1 MSIVI
6 WPVHFPKRE
15 CDRLLFCEGINV
27 TIMIL
32 KFRMAWPP
40 RIAGLQVLHTIV
52 EVKKVFPDAVYYEPD
67 ALSYPLGE
75 FLKAKYQHVSWVPI
89 DSHNNIP
96 SMRQQENK
104 EFGRMKQHLILGVRK
119 THKYVENHKV
129 SDYLVPYT
137 SSGCSAMCLYCYLV
151 CNYNK
156 CSYLRVFVNR
166 EQMMEKLL
174 KTARE
179 AGKDLTFEIGSNSDL
194 VLENTVTENLPWTIE
209 TFARA
214 ERGYLTFPTKFDMVE
229 PILPLDHKGRTI
241 IRMSVNPQEIISKI
255 ELGTSPLFDRIRAL
269 NAICDAGYPAG
280 LLIAPV
286 ILVGD
291 WQQKYRE
298 LLSQLAEGLS
308 AKAKKSLF
316 IEVIFMTYSF
326 VHRAINNEAF
336 PRSPELY
343 DPSLMTG
350 RGRGKYCYK
359 DDIRKAGE
367 AFLREEIQRY
377 LGDMRILYVV

>member
-1 MSIVI
+1 
-6 WPVHFPKRE
+6 
-15 CDRLLFCEGINV
+15 
-27 TIMIL
+27 
-32 KFRMAWPP
+32 
-40 RIAGLQVLHTIV
+40 
-52 EVKKVFPDAVYYEPD
+52 VFPDAVYYEPD

-75 FLKAKYQHVSWVPI
+75 FLKVKYGYVPWVLI

-96 SMRQQENK
+96 CMRKQENK
-104 EFGRMKQHLILGVRK
+104 EFGRMKQHLIVGVRK

-166 EQMMEKLL
+166 EQMMDKLL
-174 KTARE
+174 KTVDK
-179 AGKDLTFEIGSNSDL
+179 AGTDLTFEIGSNSDL
-194 VLENTVTENLPWTIE
+194 LLENTITENLPWTIE
-209 TFARA
+209 TFAKA

-229 PILPLDHKGRTI
+229 PILSLDHRGRTI
-241 IRMSVNPQEIISKI
+241 FRMSVNPKEIISKI
-255 ELGTSPLFDRIRAL
+255 ELGSSPLLDRIRAL
-269 NAICDAGYPAG
+269 NAVCDAGYPAG

-286 ILVGD
+286 ILVEK
-291 WQQKYRE
+291 WQEKYSE
-298 LLSQLAEGLS
+298 LLSELADNLS
-308 AKAKKSLF
+308 AKAKKTLF

-326 VHRAINNEAF
+326 VHRAINSEAF
-336 PRSPELY
+336 PKAPELY
-343 DPSLMTG
+343 DPSRMTG

-359 DDIRKAGE
+359 DDLRRAGE
-367 AFLREEIQRY
+367 AFLREEIKRY